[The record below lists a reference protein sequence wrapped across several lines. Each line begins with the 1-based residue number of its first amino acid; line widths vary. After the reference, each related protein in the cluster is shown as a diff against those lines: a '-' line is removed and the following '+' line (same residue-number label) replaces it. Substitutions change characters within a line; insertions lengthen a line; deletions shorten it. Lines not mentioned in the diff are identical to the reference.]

1 MNIEEVRESP
11 EPTCAVKLLPQVGQ
25 QLREE
30 FE

>member
-11 EPTCAVKLLPQVGQ
+11 EPTCAVKLPPQVGQ